1 MKPNVQ
7 IRGAVQ
13 GALHTLLH
21 ATKHDVPYH
30 YLIPLSDGCD
40 PERDKDTEP
49 DTIAAARAI
58 LASAEAQALVEAW
71 NRRVTPHLDPLRFVR
86 IYA

>member
-7 IRGAVQ
+7 IRSAVQ
-13 GALHTLLH
+13 MALHALLQATEH
-21 ATKHDVPYH
+21 AGPYH
-30 YLIPLSDGCD
+30 HLIPLSNGCD

-58 LASAEAQALVEAW
+58 LASPEAQALVEAW

>member
-7 IRGAVQ
+7 IRSAVQ
-13 GALHTLLH
+13 GALHTLLQATEH
-21 ATKHDVPYH
+21 AGPYH

-49 DTIAAARAI
+49 DTVAAARAL
-58 LASAEAQALVEAW
+58 LASAEARALVRAW

-86 IYA
+86 TYA